1 MAHRRKSTSRKKD
14 SSHFWSKLLFI
25 LILLILGVG
34 FGIWKYP
41 TTARQW
47 VAIIVE
53 KVRPARQN
61 PPREPQPDPSV
72 TPSTMIPPEP
82 IVTVPGS
89 TTAQQQ
95 SVITVQTQYD
105 HLKLGVPGKADKIID
120 RPGYA
125 LGYIEYHEQPAWV
138 IYHLTKEQA
147 LTKAAKR
154 GDDFRE
160 DPEIPTGSATLADY
174 RRSGYDRG
182 HLAPAA
188 DMAFSVR
195 TMSDSFYM
203 SNMSPQKPAFNRGI
217 WKNLEA
223 QVRYF
228 AITEKDIYVVTG
240 PVLPKTKT
248 VTIGGNRV
256 TVPTHY
262 YKVIYDRT
270 PPEKMIGFILQNE
283 GSNRPLRDFAVTVD
297 AVEDAT
303 GLNFFS
309 TVPQPKQE
317 QLESTISVQDWRW
330 KRRK

>member
-1 MAHRRKSTSRKKD
+1 MAHRRKSTSRKKG
-14 SSHFWSKLLFI
+14 SSHFWSKLLLF
-25 LILLILGVG
+25 LLLLILGVG

-47 VAIIVE
+47 VAVIVE

-61 PPREPQPDPSV
+61 PPLEPQPEPSV
-72 TPSTMIPPEP
+72 TQSTTIPPEP
-82 IVTVPGS
+82 VVTVPGS
-89 TTAQQQ
+89 TTAQQP
-95 SVITVQTQYD
+95 VITVQTQYD
-105 HLKLGVPGKADKIID
+105 HLKLGVPGKADTIID

-125 LGYIEYHEQPAWV
+125 LGYIEYHEPPAWV
-138 IYHLTKEQA
+138 VYHFTKEEA
-147 LTKAAKR
+147 VTKAVKR
-154 GDDFRE
+154 SDDFRE
-160 DPEIPTGSATLADY
+160 DPEIPTGSTTLADY

-270 PPEKMIGFILQNE
+270 PPEKMIGFILPNE

>member
-1 MAHRRKSTSRKKD
+1 MARRRKSTSRKKG
-14 SSHFWSKLLFI
+14 SSHIWSKLLFF
-25 LILLILGVG
+25 LLLLILGLG

-47 VAIIVE
+47 VAVIVE

-61 PPREPQPDPSV
+61 PPREPQPEPTV
-72 TPSTMIPPEP
+72 TQTSTIPQEP
-82 IVTVPGS
+82 VVTVPGS

-95 SVITVQTQYD
+95 PIITVQTQYD
-105 HLKLGVPGKADKIID
+105 HLKLGVPGKADTIID

-125 LGYIEYHEQPAWV
+125 LGYIEYHEQPALV
-138 IYHLTKEQA
+138 VYHFTKEEA
-147 LTKAAKR
+147 VTKAVKR
-154 GDDFRE
+154 SDDFRE

-270 PPEKMIGFILQNE
+270 PPEKMIGFILPND
-283 GSNRPLRDFAVTVD
+283 GSERPLQDFAVTVD
-297 AVEDAT
+297 AVEAAT
-303 GLNFFS
+303 GLDFFS
-309 TVPQPKQE
+309 TIPQPKQE
-317 QLESTISVQDWRW
+317 QLESTITVKDWNWDR
-330 KRRK
+330 